1 MRRTPWIA
9 AGLVLLLSLPLRA
22 APPDPLPSQQSIR
35 DTYAAGD
42 YQKVLQLLQRV
53 LVLKGKAAEGYDR
66 HELLLIKAETH
77 VRMKASQPA
86 ISAFA
91 EASKIAPDGPAAA
104 MDIATELLFR
114 KASAGFNYQPKAKD
128 KDDKTKP
135 LPPVNVVEM
144 ADRKKAIELLYADE
158 LAAVT
163 PKVAA
168 AKDGRTLPPILSAL
182 PDIRN
187 VRWLEMAA
195 TGSDGTTK
203 SMVADLINKSKKLLD
218 SAMEQLTES
227 TDSIE
232 TSAME
237 VITTRVPVNDPMTGK
252 IIRFDTKYKYKGPT
266 DRQFGTLKDTLATC
280 LKVHESCDEL
290 GGTLGATG
298 KEFDAPKA
306 TAATIGT
313 KAKKLLDYNWRQ
325 TFVTPPA
332 PPK

>member
-1 MRRTPWIA
+1 MRRTPWIV
-9 AGLVLLLSLPLRA
+9 AGLVLLLTFPLRA
-22 APPDPLPSQQSIR
+22 ATDPLPSQQTIR

-42 YQKVLQLLQRV
+42 YPKTLQLLQRV

-77 VRMKASQPA
+77 IRMKASQPA

-104 MDIATELLFR
+104 LDIATELLFR
-114 KASAGFNYQPKAKD
+114 KVNAGYNYQPKLKD
-128 KDDKTKP
+128 KDDKTKS
-135 LPPVNVVEM
+135 LPPVNVIEM

-203 SMVADLINKSKKLLD
+203 TMVADLIGKAKKLLE
-218 SAMEQLTES
+218 SAMEELTES

-232 TSAME
+232 KASME
-237 VITTRVPVNDPMTGK
+237 VITARVPVNDPMTGK
-252 IIRFDTKYKYKGPT
+252 IIRFDTKYKYRGP
-266 DRQFGTLKDTLATC
+266 DNKQFGTLKNTLATC
-280 LKVHESCDEL
+280 LKIHESCDEL

-298 KEFDAPKA
+298 KEFDGPKA
-306 TAATIGT
+306 TAATVGT

-325 TFVTPPA
+325 NFDTPPA